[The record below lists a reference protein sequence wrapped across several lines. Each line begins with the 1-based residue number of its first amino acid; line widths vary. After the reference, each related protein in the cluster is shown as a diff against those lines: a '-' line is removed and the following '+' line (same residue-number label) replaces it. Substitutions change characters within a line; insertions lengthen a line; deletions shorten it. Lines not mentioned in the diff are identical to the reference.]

1 MGPRYATTSSCG
13 VGTLRR
19 LSAALARSPV
29 VAHDDSHDDKLI
41 DCVEP
46 DAGCVNRRDGG
57 SAVFVKTLKDL
68 KAAGRE
74 KVVAGGS
81 ARTVRFLTK
90 DDGLGFT
97 MSDVRLDAGQQNVL
111 WYKHHWEANYIL
123 EGRGEVRDL
132 TTDETWVLE
141 TGVMYIVGPDDRHSM

>member
-1 MGPRYATTSSCG
+1 MGHDMPPR
-13 VGTLRR
+13 R
-19 LSAALARSPV
+19 AAGSGRSRVSPRSPV
-29 VAHDDSHDDKLI
+29 AAHDDSHDDKSI

-46 DAGCVNRRDGG
+46 DAGGMNRRDGG

-97 MSDVRLDAGQQNVL
+97 MSDVRLDA
-111 WYKHHWEANYIL
+111 
-123 EGRGEVRDL
+123 
-132 TTDETWVLE
+132 
-141 TGVMYIVGPDDRHSM
+141 

>member
-1 MGPRYATTSSCG
+1 M
-13 VGTLRR
+13 
-19 LSAALARSPV
+19 
-29 VAHDDSHDDKLI
+29 
-41 DCVEP
+41 
-46 DAGCVNRRDGG
+46 
-57 SAVFVKTLKDL
+57 FVKTLKDL

-74 KVVAGGS
+74 KIVAGGS
-81 ARTVRFLTK
+81 ARTVRFLTR

-141 TGVMYIVGPDDRHSM
+141 PGVMYIVGPDDRHSMRAITDLHLVSIFNPPLAGDEVHDEHGTLPPSGPVPRGPRA

>member
-1 MGPRYATTSSCG
+1 M
-13 VGTLRR
+13 
-19 LSAALARSPV
+19 
-29 VAHDDSHDDKLI
+29 
-41 DCVEP
+41 
-46 DAGCVNRRDGG
+46 
-57 SAVFVKTLKDL
+57 FVKTLKDL

-141 TGVMYIVGPDDRHSM
+141 PGVMYIVGPDDRHSMKAVTDLHLVSIFNPALTGDEVHDEHGTLPPSGPIPPGPRA